1 MKTLTKKYD
10 YEKVRNG
17 KKSLLIC
24 LDRNRYYRRFQTMDL
39 NAKRFNSTPL
49 KYLSGEQMRDIHSAA
64 LDVLWNC
71 RDILYSPCQ
80 AFIFYIDNK

>member
-1 MKTLTKKYD
+1 
-10 YEKVRNG
+10 
-17 KKSLLIC
+17 
-24 LDRNRYYRRFQTMDL
+24 MDL

-80 AFIFYIDNK
+80 AFVFYIDNK